1 MAKILAALAV
11 LLLALHA
18 AHADDTTAAAEASN
32 MQIIGHSDL
41 NGSGKGGEGL
51 AIKQYPDG
59 RRVLTS
65 RMNPPRCASA

>member
-1 MAKILAALAV
+1 MANILAALAV

-18 AHADDTTAAAEASN
+18 ARADDATADDASH

-41 NGSGKGGEGL
+41 NGAGKGGEGL

-59 RRVLTS
+59 RRVLYLAHEL
-65 RMNPPRCASA
+65 PRCASA